1 MKIITVALYL
11 IIVIVLVVAT
21 FVERSAGSQFVH
33 QFIYTS
39 PWFIGLFAWLSVMGI
54 GVFSIRKLWRRR
66 FILTCLHFS
75 FILILLGAFITHK
88 YGDRGYIHI
97 REGAQC
103 NSYVSEG
110 HNKIEKSLPFTM
122 KLDSFQVVNYPGT
135 QSASDYH
142 SFVRLIFRNN
152 TYRDAEISMNH
163 ILKYE
168 GYRFY
173 QSSFDDDKK
182 GSWLSVNHDPWGIPV
197 TYSGYL
203 LLALSMIGF
212 LVLKRETFRKLIKAT
227 SGKSLILIVLLFL
240 MIPFSNVS
248 ASDIKDN
255 TIPLKSAE
263 KMISVPIVYKDRI
276 APFNTMALDFTKK
289 ITNKKSYKGLTA
301 EQVVISIVLHTAQW
315 MNEKIIYIKNERL
328 RKELGLKG
336 NYLSLNDLY
345 QGNNYRL
352 EEKVL
357 SAQKEMHQNKYQKAI
372 IACDEKVALITML
385 TKGTLYKSVPK
396 SVFVDKIH
404 LRAEVLYNKLE
415 ITPVMFKINIMLGF
429 FAFFIF
435 VLGLLRKKRYKWITY
450 FTVPVIILDT
460 VILTFL
466 LGLRWY
472 VSGHMPLSNG
482 YETMNFMAWSIFI
495 ISFFLYRYSK
505 IVPSATLVL
514 TGFVLLVS
522 SLGTQNPQITNL
534 MPVLQSPWLSSHVSV
549 LMISYALLSFTFINS
564 IVAVIIGLIVKK
576 EIAGIYMH
584 QLKNISYLLLFPA
597 VFLLGIGIF
606 LGAVWA
612 NVSWGRYWG
621 WDPKE
626 VWALITF
633 LVYSILFHKKDI
645 PVLRKPFY
653 FHIFLIF
660 AFLFILMTYFGVNL
674 FFTGMHSYK

>member
-1 MKIITVALYL
+1 MKIIIVALYL
-11 IIVIVLVVAT
+11 IILIVLVVAT
-21 FVERSAGSQFVH
+21 FVERSTGSQFVH
-33 QFIYTS
+33 QFIYAS
-39 PWFIGLFAWLSVMGI
+39 PWLIGFFAWLSVMGI
-54 GVFSIRKLWRRR
+54 GAFSMRKLWRRR
-66 FILTCLHFS
+66 VMLTCLHFS
-75 FILILLGAFITHK
+75 FILILTGAFITHK

-103 NSYVSEG
+103 NSYVYEG
-110 HNKIEKSLPFTM
+110 LNKIEKPLPFTM
-122 KLDSFQVVNYPGT
+122 KLDSFKVINYPGT

-142 SFVRLIFRNN
+142 SYVSLIFRNSTFRN
-152 TYRDAEISMNH
+152 TEISMNH

-182 GSWLSVNHDPWGIPV
+182 GSWLSVNHDPWGIPI
-197 TYSGYL
+197 TYSGYF

-212 LVLKRETFRKLIKAT
+212 LILKRETFRKLIKVT
-227 SGKSLILIVLLFL
+227 SGKSIILLICLFL
-240 MIPFSNVS
+240 MTPFSNVL
-248 ASDIKDN
+248 ADDLQDDAV
-255 TIPLKSAE
+255 PLKSAE
-263 KMISVPIVYKDRI
+263 KMASVPIVYKDRI

-289 ITNKKSYKGLTA
+289 ITNKKTYKGLTA
-301 EQVVISIVLHTAQW
+301 EQVVVSLVLHPAQW
-315 MNEKIIYIKNERL
+315 MNEKMIYIKNDRL
-328 RKELGLKG
+328 REELGLKG
-336 NYLSLNDLY
+336 NYLSMRDLY

-352 EEKVL
+352 QEKVF
-357 SAQKEMHQNKYQKAI
+357 SVQKEMHRNKYQKAV

-385 TKGTLYKSVPK
+385 THGTLYKLAPK
-396 SVFVDKIH
+396 SVFVNKTH
-404 LRAEVLYNKLE
+404 LRAEILYNKLE
-415 ITPVMFKINIMLGF
+415 ITPVLFKINITLGF
-429 FAFFIF
+429 IAFFIF
-435 VLGLLRKKRYKWITY
+435 VWGLLRKKGYKWIDY
-450 FTVPVIILDT
+450 VTVPVIIIDAL
-460 VILTFL
+460 ILTFL

-482 YETMNFMAWSIFI
+482 YETMNFMAWCIFI

-514 TGFVLLVS
+514 SGFVLLVS

-549 LMISYALLSFTFINS
+549 LMISYALLSFTFINA
-564 IVAVIIGLIVKK
+564 VAAVIIRITMTK
-576 EIAGIYMH
+576 EIASSYML

-633 LVYSILFHKKDI
+633 LVYSIIFHQKDI
-645 PVLRKPFY
+645 PVLRKPLY
-653 FHIFLIF
+653 FHIFAIF
-660 AFLFILMTYFGVNL
+660 AFIFILMTYFGVNL

>member
-1 MKIITVALYL
+1 MKIIIVALYL
-11 IIVIVLVVAT
+11 ILAIVLVAAT
-21 FVERSAGSQFVH
+21 FLERSTGSQFVH
-33 QFIYTS
+33 QYIYAS
-39 PWFIGLFAWLSVMGI
+39 PWLIGLFAWLSVMGI
-54 GVFSIRKLWRRR
+54 GVFSMRKVWLHRVT
-66 FILTCLHFS
+66 LTCLHFS
-75 FILILLGAFITHK
+75 FILILTGAFITHIC
-88 YGDRGYIHI
+88 GERGYIHL
-97 REGAQC
+97 REGAQS

-110 HNKIEKSLPFTM
+110 PNKIEKPLTFIL
-122 KLDSFQVVNYPGT
+122 KLDSFKVVNYPGT

-142 SFVRLIFRNN
+142 SYVSMIFRNK
-152 TYRDAEISMNH
+152 TYRNTEISMNH

-168 GYRFY
+168 GFRIY

-197 TYSGYL
+197 TYSGYF

-212 LVLKRETFRKLIKAT
+212 LILKRETFRKLIKVT
-227 SGKSLILIVLLFL
+227 SGKSIVLLVCVLL
-240 MIPFSNVS
+240 MTSFSNVR
-248 ASDIKDN
+248 ADDFKDDA
-255 TIPLKSAE
+255 IPLKSAE
-263 KMISVPIVYKDRI
+263 KMSSVPIVYKGRI

-289 ITNKKSYKGLTA
+289 ITNKKTYKGLTA
-301 EQVVISIVLHTAQW
+301 EQVVMSLVLHPQQW
-315 MNEKIIYIKNERL
+315 LNEKMIYIKNDRL
-328 RKELGLKG
+328 REELGLKG
-336 NYLSLNDLY
+336 NYLSMQDLY
-345 QGNNYRL
+345 KGNNYLL

-357 SAQKEMHQNKYQKAI
+357 SVQKEMHRNKYQKAVL
-372 IACDEKVALITML
+372 ACDEKVALITML
-385 TKGTLYKSVPK
+385 TNGTLYKSVPK
-396 SVFVDKIH
+396 TISADKTH
-404 LRAEVLYNKLE
+404 LRAEILYNKLE
-415 ITPVMFKINIMLGF
+415 VTPLLFKINILLGF

-435 VLGLLRKKRYKWITY
+435 VLSLLRKKEYKWVDCI
-450 FTVPVIILDT
+450 TVPVILIDT
-460 VILTFL
+460 FILTFL

-482 YETMNFMAWSIFI
+482 YETMNFMAWCIFI

-514 TGFVLLVS
+514 SGFVLLVS

-549 LMISYALLSFTFINS
+549 LMISYALLSFTFINA
-564 IVAVIIGLIVKK
+564 VAAVIIRLTMNK
-576 EIAGIYMH
+576 EIASGYML
-584 QLKNISYLLLFPA
+584 QLKNISYLLFFPA

-633 LVYSILFHKKDI
+633 LVYSIIFHQKDI
-645 PVLRKPFY
+645 SVLRKPIY
-653 FHIFLIF
+653 FHLFAIF
-660 AFLFILMTYFGVNL
+660 AFLFILMTYFGVNV

>member
-1 MKIITVALYL
+1 MKIITITLYL

-21 FVERSAGSQFVH
+21 FVERSTGSQYVH
-33 QFIYTS
+33 QFIYSS

-54 GVFSIRKLWRRR
+54 GVITIRKLWRRR
-66 FILTCLHFS
+66 FVLTCLHFA
-75 FILILLGAFITHK
+75 FVLILTGAFITHK

-97 REGAQC
+97 REGAKC
-103 NSYVSEG
+103 NSYVTEG
-110 HNKIEKSLPFTM
+110 PNKIEKALPFTM

-142 SFVRLIFRNN
+142 SFVRLIFKNN

-163 ILKYE
+163 ILKFK

-173 QSSFDDDKK
+173 QSSFDDDEK
-182 GSWLSVNHDPWGIPV
+182 GSWLSVNHDPWGILV
-197 TYSGYL
+197 TYLGYL

-212 LVLKRETFRKLIKAT
+212 LVLKRETFRKLIKVT
-227 SGKSLILIVLLFL
+227 SGKSLFVLSFLLI
-240 MIPFSNVS
+240 IPFSHLM
-248 ASDIKDN
+248 ADDIKEN

-289 ITNKKSYKGLTA
+289 ITNKKKYKGLTA
-301 EQVVISIVLHTAQW
+301 EQVVISIVLHTQQW

-328 RKELGLKG
+328 RKELGLNG
-336 NYLSLNDLY
+336 NYISVNELY
-345 QGNNYRL
+345 HGNNYRL
-352 EEKVL
+352 QEKVF
-357 SAQKEMHQNKYQKAI
+357 SAQKEMHKNRYQKAI
-372 IACDEKVALITML
+372 IACDEKVALFTML

-396 SVFVDKIH
+396 SISVDKIH

-415 ITPVMFKINIMLGF
+415 ITPVMFKINITLGF
-429 FAFFIF
+429 LAFFIF
-435 VLGLLRKKRYKWITY
+435 VLGLLRKKEYKWIVY
-450 FTVPVIILDT
+450 FTRPVIIIDT
-460 VILTFL
+460 IVLTFL

-514 TGFVLLVS
+514 SGFVLLVS
-522 SLGTQNPQITNL
+522 SLGTQDPQITNL

-564 IVAVIIGLIVKK
+564 IVAVIIGIIINKD
-576 EIAGIYMH
+576 IAGIYMS
-584 QLKNISYLLLFPA
+584 QLRNISYLLLFPA

-633 LVYSILFHKKDI
+633 LVYSITFHKNDI
-645 PVLRKPFY
+645 PILRKPIY